1 MGIPLKRL
9 KIPYLAIGFVA
20 VWMYGAGSAWAGD
33 GGESLTGLNNIV
45 SGLCTLLSI
54 PTCPQLP
61 TITQAVLEIAGL
73 ETSPPEIIRA
83 LNSVAPGTYVDAGNA
98 AALPPTPFPLNST
111 TSPTLSNLLSTLT
124 PLAFDSGWKSGPA
137 EATQLYD
144 PNADTFLYAVAS
156 GPPPVASTGLTVPN
170 ALNLFYDDTSWMT
183 SYVSPGQKIAKF
195 SLQLTVLNSDGMTER
210 PVPATLQYISPSRGE
225 LPCSASTLT
234 GNFSGNGSGTQT
246 LLASQLGVNCALV
259 FGPSPTSKKPHAIFE
274 IQVPLLVTIATDP
287 PYFFFSLNAPMLGPI
302 NASIP
307 SAFFTD
313 ETGFTPASG
322 ILGSTGMEIGVAPSA
337 APLGPPPAT
346 GVSSVFALC
355 ASLPRNGYG
364 PRLVPSVA
372 ADYVIAVDGET
383 IISAPL
389 PAVSTSVCSF

>member
-1 MGIPLKRL
+1 M
-9 KIPYLAIGFVA
+9 
-20 VWMYGAGSAWAGD
+20 
-33 GGESLTGLNNIV
+33 
-45 SGLCTLLSI
+45 
-54 PTCPQLP
+54 
-61 TITQAVLEIAGL
+61 
-73 ETSPPEIIRA
+73 IRA

-210 PVPATLQYISPSRGE
+210 PVPATLQYISPSRGG
-225 LPCSASTLT
+225 LACSASTLT
-234 GNFSGNGSGTQT
+234 GNFSGNGTGTRT

-274 IQVPLLVTIATDP
+274 IPGSAARDHSDRSTLLLL
-287 PYFFFSLNAPMLGPI
+287 FFERAVLGPI

-307 SAFFTD
+307 SALLAD
-313 ETGFTPASG
+313 ETGFTPAAG
-322 ILGSTGMEIGVAPSA
+322 ILGSTGMEIGVAPVPHGLA
-337 APLGPPPAT
+337 PPPAT
-346 GVSSVFALC
+346 GVSSAFALC
-355 ASLPRNGYG
+355 ASLPRNG
-364 PRLVPSVA
+364 SV
-372 ADYVIAVDGET
+372 
-383 IISAPL
+383 SAWFRPWL
-389 PAVSTSVCSF
+389 RIR